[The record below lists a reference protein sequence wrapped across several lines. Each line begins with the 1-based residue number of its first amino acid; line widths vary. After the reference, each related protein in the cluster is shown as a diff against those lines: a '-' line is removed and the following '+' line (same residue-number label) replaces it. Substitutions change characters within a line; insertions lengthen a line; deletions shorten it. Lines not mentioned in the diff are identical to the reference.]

1 VDYIS
6 TLILR
11 GENMWFLILLGSI
24 GIDTKVYSLLDVPTY
39 GYLQIVSEKQ
49 PNLSLS
55 VSETN
60 KNNEVS
66 SWKKL
71 RIYGFEFVVGY
82 GVSAGWWILV
92 NLGMAQDEHYPHEYK
107 RTYITY
113 LTIGNI
119 LLTAPTVWGIGKLL
133 KQEGTLWKSMLGA
146 GIGGTILGILDL
158 YWLPRYYDSSLFTP
172 LVLLILSIPPL
183 GAVIGYN
190 L

>member
-1 VDYIS
+1 
-6 TLILR
+6 
-11 GENMWFLILLGSI
+11 MWILILLGSI
-24 GIDTKVYSLLDVPTY
+24 GVNVEIYSLKLPNVPGY
-39 GYLQIVSEKQ
+39 KYLQIVSEKQ

-82 GVSAGWWILV
+82 GVSAGWWTLV
-92 NLGMAQDEHYPHEYK
+92 ILGMIQGENYPEDNK
-107 RTYITY
+107 RDYITY
-113 LTIGNI
+113 LSIGNI

-146 GIGGTILGILDL
+146 GIGGTIFGILHID
-158 YWLPRYYDSSLFTP
+158 WISCYYHSSLATP
-172 LVLLILSIPPL
+172 LFLLILSLPPL